1 MEHPLGKCSS
11 GPESQFEL
19 KGAIRAYDGPVGIRE
34 RDPLGGCEPDEFA
47 TVAAVEALAVLV
59 DSRDA
64 GTNEHSCRVAELAE
78 ALALAL
84 GCSPERA
91 RDVHLA
97 GKLHDIGK
105 VAVPDSILRKRG
117 KLTEDE
123 WETMRRHPAIGANVV
138 SHVGSLARL
147 APIIRSHHERYD
159 GAGYPQGLQGSEIPL
174 EARIVAVV
182 DAFDAMI
189 SDRPYRLRMSVEG
202 ARQRLR
208 ECAGTQFDPEVVA
221 ALDSHLDGEPSQLS
235 EAVAA

>member
-1 MEHPLGKCSS
+1 MSPPLRGIEPKV
-11 GPESQFEL
+11 PIAAYP
-19 KGAIRAYDGPVGIRE
+19 GAVETLERE
-34 RDPLGGCEPDEFA
+34 RVAGYEPNEFA

-64 GTNEHSCRVAELAE
+64 GTNEHSSRVAELAE

-84 GCSPERA
+84 GCCRDRA
-91 RDVHLA
+91 RDIYLA

-105 VAVPDSILRKRG
+105 LAIPDSILRKRG
-117 KLTEDE
+117 KLTESE
-123 WETMRRHPAIGANVV
+123 WETMRRHPSIGANVV

-147 APIIRSHHERYD
+147 APIIRSHHERFD
-159 GAGYPQGLQGSEIPL
+159 GAGYPQGLRGNEIPL

-182 DAFDAMI
+182 DAYDAMI

-202 ARQRLR
+202 ARQKLR
-208 ECAGTQFDPEVVA
+208 ENAGTQFDPEVVA
-221 ALDSHLDGEPSQLS
+221 ALEQHLDGEPSGLS

>member
-1 MEHPLGKCSS
+1 MP
-11 GPESQFEL
+11 
-19 KGAIRAYDGPVGIRE
+19 IDAYPGPVETLARE
-34 RDPLGGCEPDEFA
+34 QLGGFEPNEFA
-47 TVAAVEALAVLV
+47 TVAAVEALAILV

-78 ALALAL
+78 ALALSL
-84 GCSPERA
+84 GCSRERA
-91 RDVHLA
+91 RDIYLA

-117 KLTEDE
+117 KLTESE
-123 WETMRRHPAIGANVV
+123 WETMRRHPSIGANVV

-159 GAGYPQGLQGSEIPL
+159 GAGYPQGLRGNEIPL

-202 ARQRLR
+202 ARQKLR
-208 ECAGTQFDPEVVA
+208 ECAGTQFDPEVVE
-221 ALDSHLDGEPSQLS
+221 ALDRHLDGEAPPRLS

>member
-1 MEHPLGKCSS
+1 VEAL
-11 GPESQFEL
+11 
-19 KGAIRAYDGPVGIRE
+19 E
-34 RDPLGGCEPDEFA
+34 RDPLVGFEPNEFA

-59 DSRDA
+59 NSRDA
-64 GTNEHSCRVAELAE
+64 GTSEHSCRVAVLAE
-78 ALALAL
+78 ALALSL
-84 GCSPERA
+84 GCSRERA
-91 RDVHLA
+91 RDIYLA
-97 GKLHDIGK
+97 GQLHDIGK
-105 VAVPDSILRKRG
+105 VAVPDSILRKRSE
-117 KLTEDE
+117 LTPAE
-123 WETMRRHPAIGANVV
+123 WEIMRRHPAIGANVV

-159 GAGYPQGLQGSEIPL
+159 GGGYPQGLSGAEIPL

-221 ALDSHLDGEPSQLS
+221 ALDSHLDGEPELVS

>member
-1 MEHPLGKCSS
+1 VETLRRELG
-11 GPESQFEL
+11 EFE
-19 KGAIRAYDGPVGIRE
+19 PN
-34 RDPLGGCEPDEFA
+34 EFA

-78 ALALAL
+78 ALALSL
-84 GCSPERA
+84 GCSRERA
-91 RDVHLA
+91 RDVYLA

-105 VAVPDSILRKRG
+105 VAIPDSILRKRG
-117 KLTEDE
+117 KLTEAE
-123 WETMRRHPAIGANVV
+123 WETMRRHPSIGANVV

-159 GAGYPQGLQGSEIPL
+159 GAGYPEGLRGAEIPL

-182 DAFDAMI
+182 DAYDAMI

-202 ARQRLR
+202 ARQKLR

-221 ALDSHLDGEPSQLS
+221 ALDRQLDAEAEPVSS
-235 EAVAA
+235 EPVAA